1 LIYEFINVM
10 TGAEPLISAAIA
22 SAVSGVTV
30 PIFQSIWGG
39 GGQLLG
45 RFSKNVDEQTKQ
57 ILFVSQKY
65 EKNYKKRHGILKLL
79 GMRQPVE

>member
-39 GGQLLG
+39 GGQLLS

-65 EKNYKKRHGILKLL
+65 EKNYKKRHSILKLL